1 MTGRRRPAFLPRGWN
16 TVTPR
21 IAVSDPVGLAAFV
34 RRVFGATGEDQKDRP
49 TVLKIGDSRIMIGD
63 ASVRARSTAFL
74 YVYVADVDAA
84 FRRALDAGARSVEE
98 PSSQPYGDRRAM
110 VEDPW
115 GNSWQ
120 IAAHEGELRLRGT

>member
-1 MTGRRRPAFLPRGWN
+1 MTPRRRPAFLPPGWN

-34 RRVFGATGEDQKDRP
+34 RRVFGAAGEDRRNRP
-49 TVLKIGDSRIMIGD
+49 TVLRIGDSQIMIGD

-74 YVYVADVDAA
+74 YVYVADVDAV
-84 FRRALDAGARSVEE
+84 FRRAVDAGARSVEE
-98 PSSQPYGDRRAM
+98 PSSLPYGDRRAM

-120 IAAHEGELRLRGT
+120 IATQERRLRSPRP

>member
-1 MTGRRRPAFLPRGWN
+1 M
-16 TVTPR
+16 TPR

-110 VEDPW
+110 VEDP
-115 GNSWQ
+115 G
-120 IAAHEGELRLRGT
+120 ATRGRSPHMKESFVAPGREPVGDMLPSATQRIE

>member
-1 MTGRRRPAFLPRGWN
+1 MTRQRRPAFLPRGWN

-21 IAVSDPVGLAAFV
+21 IAVSDPVGLAVFV
-34 RRVFGATGEDQKDRP
+34 RRVFGATGEDQRSRP
-49 TVLKIGDSRIMIGD
+49 TVLRIGDSQIMIGD
-63 ASVRARSTAFL
+63 ANLRARSTAFL

-84 FRRALDAGARSVEE
+84 FRRAMDAGARSVEE
-98 PSSQPYGDRRAM
+98 PSSLPYGDRRAM

-120 IAAHEGELRLRGT
+120 IATHEGKLRSPGP

>member
-1 MTGRRRPAFLPRGWN
+1 MTPRRRPAFLPPGWN

-34 RRVFGATGEDQKDRP
+34 RRVFGAAGEDQRNRP
-49 TVLKIGDSRIMIGD
+49 TVLRIGDSQIMIGD

-74 YVYVADVDAA
+74 YVYVADVDAV
-84 FRRALDAGARSVEE
+84 FRRAVDAGARSVEE
-98 PSSQPYGDRRAM
+98 PSSLPYGDRRAM

-120 IAAHEGELRLRGT
+120 IATHERRLRSPRP

>member
-1 MTGRRRPAFLPRGWN
+1 MTPRRRPAFLPPGWN

-34 RRVFGATGEDQKDRP
+34 RRVFGATGEDQRNRP
-49 TVLKIGDSRIMIGD
+49 TVLRIGDSQIMIGD

-74 YVYVADVDAA
+74 YVYVADVDSV
-84 FRRALDAGARSVEE
+84 FRRAVDAGARSVEE
-98 PSSQPYGDRRAM
+98 PSSLPYGDRRAM

-120 IAAHEGELRLRGT
+120 IATHERRLRSPRP